1 MRIFLLI
8 IFAFLWYLGFSKDLS
23 KWLFEKNITKDDYRY
38 GDLYRLSNL
47 AQFRVQIEKC
57 GSTEIEKAP
66 NTSLILLGDSF
77 TEKGR
82 IDSNNFK
89 AESFQRFFVADT
101 SFVKLDKTKKNIL
114 IIETVERHF
123 RERFARPYK
132 NLQLIDNQIIKK
144 NSTHTNPILVE
155 KSWSEVVYRFV
166 QDALAYEVQYNTER
180 HETLLF
186 SSDFFLTFRE
196 WKAWLNWK
204 LFGRIDEKVILSKD
218 GQHILYYLDAQ
229 PSGIT
234 SCFDKI
240 SEAEI
245 KALVQNVN
253 ETNNYYKSLGFDEAY
268 LSIIPNK
275 TSILASDLGKYN
287 HLIERIQQSSILEMP
302 YLDVY
307 KPIKSSKT
315 LLYDIGDTHWNCK
328 GKQIWIDEVNHKL

>member
-1 MRIFLLI
+1 MKYIFL
-8 IFAFLWYLGFSKDLS
+8 IFFSILWYLGFSKDLA

-47 AQFRVQIEKC
+47 ARFKVPVDKC
-57 GSTEIEKAP
+57 VSSKITKVS

-82 IDSNNFK
+82 IDSSNFK
-89 AESFQRFFVADT
+89 AENFQRFFIADT
-101 SFVKLDKTKKNIL
+101 SFTKIDKSKKNIL

-123 RERFARPYK
+123 RERFTAPYK
-132 NLQLIDNQIIKK
+132 NLQLTDNQSIKTII
-144 NSTHTNPILVE
+144 SE
-155 KSWSEVVYRFV
+155 KTYL
-166 QDALAYEVQYNTER
+166 QKALAYEVPYNTER

-186 SSDFFLTFRE
+186 SSDFFLTFKE

-204 LFGRIDEKVILSKD
+204 LFGRIDEKVVLSKD
-218 GQHILYYLDAQ
+218 NKHILYYLDAQ

-234 SCFDKI
+234 SNFDKI
-240 SEAEI
+240 SEEEI
-245 KALVQNVN
+245 NILVQNVN
-253 ETNNYYKSLGFDEAY
+253 DTYNYYKNLGFDEVY

-275 TSILASDLGKYN
+275 TSILASDLGEYN
-287 HLIERIQQSSILEMP
+287 HLIERIQQHSALIMP
-302 YLDVY
+302 YLDTFT
-307 KPIKSSKT
+307 PIKRSKK